1 MLQWINAFVCVYV
14 PCVFKVLVIYG
25 NSFVYLY
32 DTLAFTIAHQS
43 LLILLCD
50 VLFGSCCFDLAS
62 KIIVVL

>member
-32 DTLAFTIAHQS
+32 DTLAFTIAH
-43 LLILLCD
+43 
-50 VLFGSCCFDLAS
+50 S
-62 KIIVVL
+62 KFINITL